1 MNIGVFLVIK
11 SLSAY
16 RTAQGI
22 IENMRQSEMP
32 KGKLILLI
40 FEILRRPL
48 MYMFMLFIYFY
59 QCPMCGSD
67 WWDLK
72 LSWQLKF
79 YDLRQSL
86 SGDVPHTDPACQLQQ
101 EWTDWWWDRF
111 MLDCWR
117 PWTWGLDDIWTVRLT
132 DYKACGWKLGS
143 RFQSSSLNACAVC
156 FNKMSEHGEKV
167 AFKNIV
173 FYFCLWVFAASI

>member
-1 MNIGVFLVIK
+1 VNIGVFLVIK

-67 WWDLK
+67 
-72 LSWQLKF
+72 
-79 YDLRQSL
+79 
-86 SGDVPHTDPACQLQQ
+86 
-101 EWTDWWWDRF
+101 
-111 MLDCWR
+111 
-117 PWTWGLDDIWTVRLT
+117 
-132 DYKACGWKLGS
+132 
-143 RFQSSSLNACAVC
+143 
-156 FNKMSEHGEKV
+156 
-167 AFKNIV
+167 
-173 FYFCLWVFAASI
+173 